1 MIEASVFMTNRSQ
14 AVRLPAEVRF
24 SEEIKKLSVRVLGN
38 DRILSPLNQSWDSFF
53 LNDQAVSDD
62 FMNEREIAFQP
73 AREAL

>member
-38 DRILSPLNQSWDSFF
+38 DRILSPLNQSWNSFF

-62 FMNEREIAFQP
+62 FMNEREIAFQLE
-73 AREAL
+73 REAL

>member
-24 SEEIKKLSVRVLGN
+24 SKEIKKLSVRVLGN

-73 AREAL
+73 EREAL